1 MIKIGICDDEKYY
14 LNKVRRLAE
23 DNLKALCIQDA
34 EIRCYTSGK
43 EMCLDEQFL
52 EECSILFLDINM
64 RDCNGVEIAYEIKQ
78 KYSDILLVFVTAYMD
93 YVLMG
98 YRVEAFRFLLKDNLE
113 EMMGECIPA
122 LVGKLQKGNGYVR
135 CVFRNGEKKLRISN
149 IMYIKSF
156 QHRIVFHMNDTAET
170 IYEKNGSLSELEK
183 RLECHGFCRI
193 HKSYLVNMA
202 YLQSFQSTSAVLT
215 IGQTLPVGARS
226 YRDNKQKFVRWQAQQ
241 LW

>member
-98 YRVEAFRFLLKDNLE
+98 YRVEAF
-113 EMMGECIPA
+113 
-122 LVGKLQKGNGYVR
+122 
-135 CVFRNGEKKLRISN
+135 
-149 IMYIKSF
+149 SF
-156 QHRIVFHMNDTAET
+156 
-170 IYEKNGSLSELEK
+170 
-183 RLECHGFCRI
+183 FC
-193 HKSYLVNMA
+193 
-202 YLQSFQSTSAVLT
+202 
-215 IGQTLPVGARS
+215 
-226 YRDNKQKFVRWQAQQ
+226 
-241 LW
+241 